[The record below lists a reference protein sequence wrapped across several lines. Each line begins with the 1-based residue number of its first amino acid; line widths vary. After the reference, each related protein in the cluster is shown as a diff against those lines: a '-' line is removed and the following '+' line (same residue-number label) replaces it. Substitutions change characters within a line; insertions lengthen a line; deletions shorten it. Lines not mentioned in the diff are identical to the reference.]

1 MESEDKIY
9 TSGGVGLFLSKEE
22 TCNMVTRFMK
32 REIPEQQDIKPSL
45 YGIGKIIEVE
55 CEGKFLTKEKVKNVK
70 ILPLTEEAKKFV
82 DSIKD
87 WEHCSFFHAGT
98 EYALLSNTKD
108 KSESINTI
116 CQKFKR
122 YLGKY
127 LPDDF
132 NYPAHIVDF
141 TGMYFDEDTVLRHR
155 KEKDA
160 SYEKEVIEKFIDAL
174 QAQLLSDEVASGI
187 LSMADAGT
195 VIGCAK
201 YMLSENLLT
210 KEDVENS

>member
-1 MESEDKIY
+1 MENDKVYI
-9 TSGGVGLFLSKEE
+9 SGGVGLFLSKEE
-22 TCNMVTRFMK
+22 TLDMVTRFMK
-32 REIPEQQDIKPSL
+32 REMPEQQDIKLSL
-45 YGIGKIIEVE
+45 YGIGKIVEIE
-55 CEGKFLTKEKVKNVK
+55 CEGKFLTKEKVENVK

-82 DSIKD
+82 DSVKN
-87 WEHCSFFHAGT
+87 WEHCSFFHVGT
-98 EYALLSNTKD
+98 EYALLSNAKD
-108 KSESINTI
+108 KSESIKTI
-116 CQKFKR
+116 CQEFKR

-155 KEKDA
+155 KERDA

-201 YMLSENLLT
+201 YMLSEGILT
-210 KEDVENS
+210 TDDF